1 MFINKKGQMM
11 NQIKTTAMAILL
23 ALSTNYAFSHEDAT
37 CLEEAYTQAEINQC
51 ATMTYKLADM
61 ELNRVY
67 EELQQVYKNDKL
79 FLKKLKKAQLAWIKL
94 RDADF
99 EMQFPHTKEPGYYGS
114 IFPTCANSYKEELT
128 LKRVL
133 FLKSWLKGVE
143 EGDSC
148 AGSKRRAITHEDED
162 AEGEMERVCYE
173 EVTPY
178 KDGSKMKDVVELAL
192 NINYGNG
199 IVTGEYNYL
208 PAEKDQRRGDIEG
221 SMWKGAISAK
231 YTYEQEGQKDTANL
245 RIHLKDKSAVIESQD
260 KNLGLSTELKQTRC
274 R

>member
-1 MFINKKGQMM
+1 M
-11 NQIKTTAMAILL
+11 NQIKLTIIATLL
-23 ALSTNYAFSHEDAT
+23 AFSTNVTLAEKPELCLQTAYSKEDMSRCVGVTAVHF
-37 CLEEAYTQAEINQC
+37 
-51 ATMTYKLADM
+51 KHADA
-61 ELNRVY
+61 ELNRTYKEVQKVY
-67 EELQQVYKNDKL
+67 AKNKL

-99 EMQFPHTKEPGYYGS
+99 EMQFPHAKDPSYYGS
-114 IFPTCANSYKEELT
+114 VFKMCADNHKTDVT
-128 LKRVL
+128 LQRVL
-133 FLKSWLKGVE
+133 FLKEWLIGVE

-148 AGSKRRAITHEDED
+148 AGSKRRAITDDIEQEED

-178 KDGSKMKDVVELAL
+178 RDGSGMKDVIELAL

-199 IVTGEYNYL
+199 TVTGEYNYL
-208 PAEKDQRRGDIEG
+208 PAEKDQRIGNIDG

-231 YTYEQEGQKDTANL
+231 YTYEQEGQKDTSTV
-245 RIHLKDKSAVIESQD
+245 RIHLKEKLAVIESEEPH
-260 KNLGLSTELKQTRC
+260 LGFSTELKQTRC